1 MEDPALVGLD
11 AAPTRAGRAPLGA
24 FGGDLRL
31 GFIVLSVFL
40 PMELVV
46 LFPKWR
52 ERYA

>member
-31 GFIVLSVFL
+31 GFIVFSVF
-40 PMELVV
+40 
-46 LFPKWR
+46 F
-52 ERYA
+52 ADGTGSTFS